1 MQSLIS
7 KAIFGAHYMEYF
19 QSGLGFSNDYIIIFG
34 LGKKRDINYYKSAEK
49 ISKWWIKIIETIY
62 YYYS

>member
-1 MQSLIS
+1 
-7 KAIFGAHYMEYF
+7 MEYF

-49 ISKWWIKIIETIY
+49 ISKWWIKIIEIIY